1 MSSQRGSHAHICH
14 STKETRP
21 TPTQIELALFHCS
34 CCVSV
39 MPAPQIVYYQLGAI
53 KVSWPY
59 CVSFIFGHRVTFFY
73 CRRCRRCCCS
83 LCVQRFLSSTACQH
97 KMDMYQLIF
106 TGIERERE
114 TMTALVNSGSQQ
126 LCASFS
132 FSSSF
137 LCLSLSISIS
147 KFNVLATAYASRGN
161 LFDGAACD
169 EAPPPPSHGDLLPL

>member
-1 MSSQRGSHAHICH
+1 MSSQRASHAHICH

-21 TPTQIELALFHCS
+21 TPNPNRARPFHCS

-39 MPAPQIVYYQLGAI
+39 MPTPQIVYYQLGAI

-106 TGIERERE
+106 AGRERERE
-114 TMTALVNSGSQQ
+114 RDNDSPGQQ
-126 LCASFS
+126 WEPTVVRLIFILILILMLILIHIHIKIQCAYHSARFPGQ
-132 FSSSF
+132 F
-137 LCLSLSISIS
+137 
-147 KFNVLATAYASRGN
+147 V
-161 LFDGAACD
+161 
-169 EAPPPPSHGDLLPL
+169 